1 MWKVEASPYTTP
13 AAASDTL
20 DWDNLRPAA
29 AAADNPFER
38 LTPQQTDWITEIALG
53 RLMQGRSRPFGVEAS
68 ARQAALSAA
77 LAAEG
82 LDAEELLRQRDAVIA
97 QRRTAAQ
104 APVPAVAGREVRLVG
119 YLLPAS
125 ADGVTVTDWLFVP
138 WAAACSHTPPPAN
151 QTVRIPAQDLADA
164 DRHGSQPLVLTGRID
179 VLEQESRLRLV
190 DLGAGCA
197 AELGEEAAVVR
208 GAILARDGRS
218 AWEHRV
224 ERTSRADLGIWV
236 REVAGRGGTLA
247 PQAGPGRRR
256 GRSEKRGQQ
265 RQPGFSVK
273 MEPQGG
279 IRQERPQVD
288 EHRAG
293 NFER

>member
-1 MWKVEASPYTTP
+1 MTLRHPVARLVAGAWLAGVLMVATTP
-13 AAASDTL
+13 AAAIDRL
-20 DWDNLRPAA
+20 DWDSLRPAA
-29 AAADNPFER
+29 APADNPFER

-53 RLMQGRSRPFGVEAS
+53 RLMQARGRPASAEAS

-104 APVPAVAGREVRLVG
+104 TPVPAVAGREVRLVG
-119 YLLPAS
+119 HLVPAS
-125 ADGVTVTDWLFVP
+125 ADGSTVTDWLFVP

-190 DLGAGCA
+190 DG
-197 AELGEEAAVVR
+197 ELP
-208 GAILARDGRS
+208 LRS
-218 AWEHRV
+218 AYV
-224 ERTSRADLGIWV
+224 VADPKIHSQQ
-236 REVAGRGGTLA
+236 ALA
-247 PQAGPGRRR
+247 PLSA
-256 GRSEKRGQQ
+256 RSGA
-265 RQPGFSVK
+265 PL
-273 MEPQGG
+273 P
-279 IRQERPQVD
+279 
-288 EHRAG
+288 
-293 NFER
+293 